1 MTSEKH
7 MKKRVPR
14 TDIVIMFMCPVSR
27 VGDFSQSNAVGMRWN
42 DLVFVR
48 QFFVFLLCDHVHV
61 LQRHQDIKFSVF
73 TFCQLWHVLHIFDVG
88 SEKGPQKS

>member
-1 MTSEKH
+1 
-7 MKKRVPR
+7 MKQQKSASYRYCDYVHVPS
-14 TDIVIMFMCPVSR
+14 V
-27 VGDFSQSNAVGMRWN
+27 VGDFSQSAVGMRWN
-42 DLVFVR
+42 DSVFVR